1 MIRGSDVSEY
11 LSRSTFVFTGT
22 VSQAGASS
30 LSQIEATEHT
40 TIVRVDEVH
49 FAPEVLRQ
57 YAGGLVT
64 LIGQTAE
71 GLAGEQQALFFTN
84 VSLYGETLAVQ
95 EVARMHAPKEPD
107 IVHREIAGES
117 ERRDEMRLRERIS
130 SAELVVRGE
139 VVGLAPAETE
149 LGRGSEHD
157 PNWWRATIRV
167 LEPLKGGS
175 PGKTIELWYPN
186 SRDVQWYRSPKPLPG
201 QQAIWAL
208 HREGDV
214 KGLTALSEFDV
225 RPADEIE
232 VQRVKRLLRESLS

>member
-1 MIRGSDVSEY
+1 MIRGSEISDH

-22 VSQAGASS
+22 VAQVGASS
-30 LSQIEATEHT
+30 LSQIEASERTF
-40 TIVRVDEVH
+40 IVRVDEVH
-49 FAPEVLRQ
+49 YAPEVLRR

-64 LIGQTAE
+64 VISPTE

-107 IVHREIAGES
+107 IVHREIAGEP
-117 ERRDEMRLRERIS
+117 ERREELKLRERLK

-139 VVGLAPAETE
+139 VVGLAPAETQA
-149 LGRGSEHD
+149 GRGSEHD

-167 LEPLKGGS
+167 LESLKGGA
-175 PGKTIELWYPN
+175 KAETIELWYPN
-186 SRDVQWYRSPKPLPG
+186 SRDVQWYRSPKPQPG

-208 HREGDV
+208 RRAGDAR
-214 KGLTALSEFDV
+214 GLTALDEFDV

-232 VQRVKRLLRESLS
+232 LQRIKRLVREAAG